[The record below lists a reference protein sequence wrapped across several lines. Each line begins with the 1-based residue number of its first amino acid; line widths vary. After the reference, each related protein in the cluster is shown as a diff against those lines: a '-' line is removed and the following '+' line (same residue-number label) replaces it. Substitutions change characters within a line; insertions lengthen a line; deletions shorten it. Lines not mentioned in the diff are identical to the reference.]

1 MENNDKTGR
10 AILDNHIK
18 AVKKLTKNM
27 EIRPRQND
35 GYYMDSDLRNSVF
48 KIKSIRK
55 YKHIRTIWTDNQE
68 QYVYEI
74 DVIVDMRTET
84 TRYYQSNFYCQR
96 YAKRYNSWY
105 RRCILGAMLSELKYF
120 GIEDRNS
127 SIVISKI
134 QYAEI

>member
-10 AILDNHIK
+10 SVSDNHIK
-18 AVKKLTKNM
+18 VVKKLTKNM
-27 EIRPRQND
+27 EIKPQQND

-55 YKHIRTIWTDNQE
+55 YKHRRTQWSDNQE

-74 DVIVDMRTET
+74 DVIVDMRTEPA
-84 TRYYQSNFYCQR
+84 YYQSNRYCQR

-134 QYAEI
+134 QYTEI

>member
-27 EIRPRQND
+27 EIRPQQND

-55 YKHIRTIWTDNQE
+55 YKHRRTQWSDNQD

-74 DVIVDMRTET
+74 DVIVDMRTEVGHF
-84 TRYYQSNFYCQR
+84 YQSNRYCQR

-105 RRCILGAMLSELKYF
+105 RRGILGAMLNELKYF

-134 QYAEI
+134 QYTEI

>member
-1 MENNDKTGR
+1 
-10 AILDNHIK
+10 
-18 AVKKLTKNM
+18 M
-27 EIRPRQND
+27 EIKPQQND

-55 YKHIRTIWTDNQE
+55 YKHRRTQWSDNQE

-74 DVIVDMRTET
+74 DVIVDMRTEPA
-84 TRYYQSNFYCQR
+84 YYQSNRYCQR

-134 QYAEI
+134 QYTEI